1 MALELRNR
9 LEATLGIT
17 LPVALVWAHPSIAT
31 LADALCERMGYD
43 SEADSGLADE
53 LNTEDSLSAEEADL
67 LADFVDAGELE
78 VTTGAA
84 ES

>member
-31 LADALCERMGYD
+31 LADALCERMGYEPEPEAAL
-43 SEADSGLADE
+43 SEEEMNLLANLVQATELAANSGAADS
-53 LNTEDSLSAEEADL
+53 
-67 LADFVDAGELE
+67 
-78 VTTGAA
+78 
-84 ES
+84 